1 MTRMAFLTIVSILAL
16 AILAGCD
23 SASRMTPTP
32 FPPTW
37 TPGPALAAQQSFR
50 VEIADLLAEPETY
63 QGAYVQVTGMYRKR
77 PLLICESES
86 ATNPAPATWDL
97 LDNNNLSLA
106 AGEFDGALRSLVPNG
121 LTMTV
126 AGYWQL
132 WEGQVGCG
140 KQADKQ
146 AMWFLEVTD
155 IVSPSPIVQ
164 VTLTPN
170 AQGENP
176 LFSEEMVTPGGSQ
189 EPGDGLGGALQP
201 TPTAE
206 DEFPQTPDEPLFP
219 EDATATAVFATTF
232 PGGAIPTA
240 TITDTNGGQPATATT
255 TGGLQGTSA
264 PTALTPGSGTATPT
278 PRASVTSPPGP
289 GTPTV
294 TSAPIGQVTSTPSSG
309 SGTVVDV
316 DVIGESELGYEFLTT
331 NEIHQWGLLLSE
343 STVITVSLVAEPQL
357 NLGLEILNQ
366 NGGIVSQSKQ
376 AGANQ
381 IEAVKQLSVNPNQ
394 EYKIRVFNQGS
405 TGEGNYILT
414 VWGNVDGTYYDVRG
428 ILSFGQSGNATIPA
442 ATDLLYPTHLWFFY
456 GQQNDVITIDTS
468 SPDESML
475 ISLYDPEGNI
485 VETDFEEID
494 YVEDIVEDVP
504 LPATGLYIISLEEL
518 TYDMTAY
525 TIRLSK

>member
-1 MTRMAFLTIVSILAL
+1 MTRTAILTIVSILVL
-16 AILAGCD
+16 VILAGCD

-32 FPPTW
+32 FPATW
-37 TPGPALAAQQSFR
+37 TPGPALAAQQSFQ

-63 QGAYVQVTGMYRKR
+63 EGAYVQVTGLYRRR

-97 LDNNNLSLA
+97 QDNTNLSIA
-106 AGEFDGALRSLVPNG
+106 AGEFDEALRSLLPDG
-121 LTMTV
+121 LTLTV
-126 AGYWQL
+126 AGYWTL

-176 LFSEEMVTPGGSQ
+176 LFSDDMVTPGATQ
-189 EPGDGLGGALQP
+189 EPGDGSGGALQP
-201 TPTAE
+201 TPTVE
-206 DEFPQTPDEPLFP
+206 DEFPLTPDEPLFP
-219 EDATATAVFATTF
+219 EDATATAVAATF
-232 PGGAIPTA
+232 PGGTVATA
-240 TITDTNGGQPATATT
+240 TITNTNGGQQATATT
-255 TGGLQGTSA
+255 TGGFQSTPV
-264 PTALTPGSGTATPT
+264 PTATLSGSGSATAT
-278 PRASVTSPPGP
+278 PRASATSVPGP

-294 TSAPIGQVTSTPSSG
+294 TSAPIGQVTSTPSG

-316 DVIGESELGYEFLTT
+316 DVIGETELGYEFLAA
-331 NEIHQWGLLLSE
+331 NEIHEWGLLLSE

-357 NLGLEILNQ
+357 NLGLAIVNQ
-366 NGGIVSQSKQ
+366 NGDVVSQSNQ

-381 IEAVKQLSVNPNQ
+381 VEAIKLLSVNPNQ
-394 EYKIRVFNQGS
+394 EYKIRVFNQS
-405 TGEGNYILT
+405 LVGEGDYVLT

-428 ILSFGQSGNATIPA
+428 ILSYGQSGNATIPA

-456 GQQNDVITIDTS
+456 GEEDDVITIDTTT
-468 SPDESML
+468 PDDSML
-475 ISLYDPEGNI
+475 ISLYDPERNI
-485 VETDFEEID
+485 VETDLEEID
-494 YVEDIVEDVP
+494 YIQDIVEDVP
-504 LPATGLYIISLEEL
+504 LPVTGLYIISLEEL
-518 TYDMTAY
+518 AFEMVAY
-525 TIRLSK
+525 TITLSK